1 MFVNYLATH
10 LIFLVQRFVK
20 KKNIIVFTHFLFSS
34 SDENLSHLFFARL
47 LELGQA
53 FEFNVEIISD
63 IDTVEQIFFWKILL
77 ISIRTILS
85 YVMFL
90 FVLVI
95 GSASRRRA
103 YWSLYSS
110 GWYGGFCRVWFHPRQ
125 DAAL

>member
-85 YVMFL
+85 YVMFCSCYRERKQTQG
-90 FVLVI
+90 VLV
-95 GSASRRRA
+95 
-103 YWSLYSS
+103 
-110 GWYGGFCRVWFHPRQ
+110 FV
-125 DAAL
+125 